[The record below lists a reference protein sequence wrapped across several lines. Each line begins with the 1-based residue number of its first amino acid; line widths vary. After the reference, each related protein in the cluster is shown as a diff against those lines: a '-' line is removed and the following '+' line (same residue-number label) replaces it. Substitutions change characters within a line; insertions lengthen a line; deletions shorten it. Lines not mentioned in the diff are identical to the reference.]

1 MLDLIIGYGCLAL
14 AAILYIG
21 DKFIDDIRY
30 HRYRKNKM
38 AKN

>member
-1 MLDLIIGYGCLAL
+1 MFDLIIGYGCLTV

-21 DKFIDDIRY
+21 DKFINDVRY

-38 AKN
+38 TNN

>member
-1 MLDLIIGYGCLAL
+1 MLDLVLGWGGLTV

-21 DKFIDDIRY
+21 DKFINDVRY

-38 AKN
+38 TKN

>member
-1 MLDLIIGYGCLAL
+1 MFDLVFGWGCLIV

-21 DKFIDDIRY
+21 YKFVDDIRF
-30 HRYRKNKM
+30 HRYHKNKM

>member
-1 MLDLIIGYGCLAL
+1 MLDLVIGCGCLTV

-21 DKFIDDIRY
+21 DKFVDDIRF
-30 HRYRKNKM
+30 HRYHKNKM

>member
-1 MLDLIIGYGCLAL
+1 MFDFVIGLGGLIV

-21 DKFIDDIRY
+21 DKLVDDIRF
-30 HRYRKNKM
+30 HRYHKNKM

>member
-1 MLDLIIGYGCLAL
+1 MLELVIGWGGLIV

-30 HRYRKNKM
+30 HRYRKHKM
-38 AKN
+38 TKN